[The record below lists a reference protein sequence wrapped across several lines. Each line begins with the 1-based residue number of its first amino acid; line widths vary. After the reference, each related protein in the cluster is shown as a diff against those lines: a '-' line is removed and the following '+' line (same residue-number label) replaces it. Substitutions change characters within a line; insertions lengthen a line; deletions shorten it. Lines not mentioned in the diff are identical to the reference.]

1 MFYLQNSLQ
10 CGGMSV
16 NKKLSRIL
24 QPSMRLYFII
34 LVIFAIVSIP
44 VDITVAIAEG
54 IVIVILF
61 IYSQINMRNHRQRI
75 REYFEELSISV
86 ETVQKDNFASF
97 PMPMVIFT
105 LDNSNII
112 WSNESFTKLCEDRE
126 HLFERSLM
134 DAVPNF
140 STKWLMEG
148 KSQCPEIVPMGG
160 RKYQVYGNIVR
171 SQSDG
176 ADQQYLGNAYFV
188 DVTNLS
194 DIKEEYTKSR
204 INCALIVIDNY
215 DEFINNLTD
224 REKSSLLARID
235 ERVTEWT
242 EDSGG
247 LLMKMERDR
256 YLFTFEER
264 HLKRFIDEKFNLLGK
279 AREIINNRGIAATIS
294 VGIGKDSDS
303 LRENYQYARLGI
315 EMALSRGGDQAVI
328 KNRYSFKFYGGRAI
342 EQEKRTKVKSR
353 VMAGSLSTFI
363 QGAEDV
369 YIMGHRDGDLD
380 ALGAA
385 VGICCIARKL
395 GVKARIVM
403 NMERNSAKQM
413 ISSIRQKSEYAD
425 RFITP
430 QQAVLEVTSKSFL
443 IVVDT
448 NRPDQVESETLLAS
462 CNNVAVIDHH
472 RRAAD
477 YIENPVINFH
487 EPYASSTCELVTE
500 LLQYTV
506 EPSDILR
513 IEAEAILAGI
523 VMDTKSFTL
532 RTGSRTFEAA
542 AYLRQAGANTTEV
555 KKLMQNN
562 FSETVARYN
571 IIRQARLYKNGIVIA
586 VLDTKEDRIIAAQA
600 ADELLNISGVQASFV
615 VYPADGAVL
624 ISARSIGDI
633 NVQVILENLGGG
645 GNMATAGA
653 QVRGSDKKRV
663 VEDLLALI
671 DKYIDEGEPAA
682 DITE

>member
-1 MFYLQNSLQ
+1 M
-10 CGGMSV
+10 
-16 NKKLSRIL
+16 L

-34 LVIFAIVSIP
+34 LVIFAIISIP
-44 VDITVAIAEG
+44 INMTVAIGEG
-54 IVIVILF
+54 IVIIVLF
-61 IYSQINMRNHRQRI
+61 IYSQINMRRQSKHI
-75 REYFEELSISV
+75 REYFEELTYSV
-86 ETVQKDNFASF
+86 ETVQKDNYVNF
-97 PMPMVIFT
+97 PLPMIIFT
-105 LDNSNII
+105 LDNNNII
-112 WSNESFTKLCEDRE
+112 WSNESFTNQCEDRD
-126 HLFERSLM
+126 HLFERRLK

-148 KSQCPEIVPMGG
+148 KTQCPEMVLMGG
-160 RKYQVYGNIVR
+160 RKYQVYGNIVLN
-171 SQSDG
+171 QSEN
-176 ADQQYLGNAYFV
+176 AEQRYLGNAYFV
-188 DVTNLS
+188 DVTDLS
-194 DIKEEYTKSR
+194 DIKEEYGKSR

-224 REKSSLLARID
+224 REKSSLLTRID
-235 ERVTEWT
+235 ERITEWT

-264 HLKRFIDEKFNLLGK
+264 YLAKFIDEKFSLLSK
-279 AREIINNRGIAATIS
+279 ARDIVNNRGIAATIS
-294 VGIGKDSDS
+294 IGIGKDSVS
-303 LRENYQYARLGI
+303 LRENYQFARLGI

-353 VMAGSLSTFI
+353 VMANSLRTFI
-363 QGAEDV
+363 QGAQDV
-369 YIMGHRDGDLD
+369 YIMGHRDADLD
-380 ALGAA
+380 SLGAA

-395 GVKARIVM
+395 GVKTRIVM
-403 NMERNSAKQM
+403 NLDRKAAKQM
-413 ISSIRQKSEYAD
+413 LESLKEKGEYKDKFIS
-425 RFITP
+425 P

-487 EPYASSTCELVTE
+487 EPYASSACELVTE

-513 IEAEAILAGI
+513 VEAESILAGI
-523 VMDTKSFTL
+523 VMDTKNFTL

-555 KKLMQNN
+555 KKRMQNN
-562 FSETVARYN
+562 FSETVARYD

-586 VLDTKEDRIIAAQA
+586 VPEKKEDRIIAAQA

-615 VYPADGAVL
+615 VYPSDGAIL
-624 ISARSIGDI
+624 ISARSIGDL
-633 NVQVILENLGGG
+633 NVQVILEELGGG
-645 GNMATAGA
+645 GNMSTAGA
-653 QVRGSDKKRV
+653 QVKSTDQKQV
-663 VEDLLALI
+663 VADLLAVI
-671 DKYIDEGEPAA
+671 DKYIEDGNPVAEDAGVYE
-682 DITE
+682 